1 MPSTKKSLKCFISY
15 SHIDMKYKNKLL
27 ITLKTLEQLYNIEVW
42 HDGKIVAGQDIDKEV
57 LNTLSCSDI
66 IILLVTPNFLASS
79 YCIDIELKKSI
90 AKMNSGE
97 CIVVPVIFQ
106 ESIITEDH
114 SFYKLNRVPRDGK
127 PINKYRTH
135 LDGCTE
141 ATQMIKD
148 MIDKFFPQ
156 SKKNGAKKT
165 RRKNNFENIP
175 LTIGVVKNGKFQP
188 VYINQKFVDIIP
200 KFTKNMIEFHI
211 MMQQVVD
218 QSIKRLK
225 DKCKRAD
232 ISKYTEIESN
242 EFKLFLMDICGYIKR
257 YITDPVGIRVHFRHT
272 TATEYKGIVAST
284 DKDDKD
290 DLATDWSTDLTPIP
304 ITQGLIYYSA
314 ELKTSLLKSLNPK
327 INYKGKNDNIW
338 KEYLSHSFTNLNNG
352 RQVQLSMGISVRKEY
367 YNLKKELFLYLAYI
381 NFGEIVEKYIILY
394 CEKCKKFDKNYNIE
408 NVIDNII

>member
-15 SHIDMKYKNKLL
+15 SHKDMKYKEKLL
-27 ITLKTLEQLYNIEVW
+27 TTLKTLEQIYKIEVW

-79 YCIDIELKKSI
+79 YCINIELKKSI

-141 ATQMIKD
+141 ATQMIKE

-156 SKKNGAKKT
+156 SKRNNLKKSAN
-165 RRKNNFENIP
+165 KNNSDTS
-175 LTIGVVKNGKFQP
+175 LTIELVKNGKFQP
-188 VYINQKFVDIIP
+188 VIIDQKFVNLIP
-200 KFTKNMIEFHI
+200 ELTKNIVEFQI

-218 QSIKRLK
+218 QSAKRFK
-225 DKCKRAD
+225 DKYKNSDMSQYA
-232 ISKYTEIESN
+232 EIESK
-242 EFKLFLMDICGYIKR
+242 EFRLFLMDICGYIKR
-257 YITDPVGIRVHFRHT
+257 YVTGPVGIRVHFRHA
-272 TATEYKGIVAST
+272 TAMEYKGIIAST
-284 DKDDKD
+284 DKNDKD

-304 ITQGLIYYSA
+304 ITRGLIYYSA
-314 ELKTSLLKSLNPK
+314 ELKTSLLKSLNLT
-327 INYKGKNDNIW
+327 INYKGKNNKIW
-338 KEYLSHSFTNLNNG
+338 KEYLTHSFTNLNSG

-381 NFGEIVEKYIILY
+381 NFGEIVEKYIISY
-394 CEKCKKFDKNYNIE
+394 CEKCKKIDKNYNIE